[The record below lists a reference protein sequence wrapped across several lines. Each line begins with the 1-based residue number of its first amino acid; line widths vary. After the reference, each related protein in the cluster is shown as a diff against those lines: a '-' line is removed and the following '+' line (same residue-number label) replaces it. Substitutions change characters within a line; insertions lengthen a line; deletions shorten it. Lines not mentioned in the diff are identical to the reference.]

1 MQKSKR
7 YSFYIAFIVALG
19 GFLMGFDAS
28 VISGV
33 IKFVSIEFELSAVQ
47 HGFAVASLT
56 LTSTMAMM
64 LSGPIS
70 DRVGRKKVLIV
81 AALLFFVSAIFSA
94 LSTSYIQLVIARM
107 IGGLGVGA
115 ALIIPP
121 MYIAEIA
128 PPKMRG
134 RMVSFNQ
141 LNIVIGLSVA
151 FFTNYLILQ
160 LGESEATWV
169 STLKINDNNWRWML
183 SIEAVPAILYF
194 IFLLFVPESPRW
206 LAMNGENEKAMGIMS
221 KFRVEEDARN
231 ELNQV
236 IESAGRAKHK
246 GKASLK
252 DLFHPAMKYVL
263 TIGIVIAV
271 LQQITGINAVFF
283 YAPMIFEQTGIGTD
297 ASFANAIIIG
307 LTNLVFTIV
316 AIAFVDRLGRKP
328 LLSFGLAGIIISM
341 FILAGSFRSAEYN
354 IDSLTISELK
364 KHEHFEEFAEI
375 QQLEGKA
382 FSTDVDFKQALSELV
397 GPQVVKKYEGDIL
410 SSTITINA
418 WLVLIGIIGFV
429 ASFAVSIGPVIWILF
444 SELFPDRLRGIAIS
458 FVGVINSAVS
468 FLVQQLF
475 PWELSKLGSA
485 GTFFIY
491 GLFALAGLLFVVIKL
506 PETKGKSLEEI
517 ERALIRE

>member
-1 MQKSKR
+1 
-7 YSFYIAFIVALG
+7 
-19 GFLMGFDAS
+19 
-28 VISGV
+28 
-33 IKFVSIEFELSAVQ
+33 
-47 HGFAVASLT
+47 
-56 LTSTMAMM
+56 
-64 LSGPIS
+64 
-70 DRVGRKKVLIV
+70 
-81 AALLFFVSAIFSA
+81 
-94 LSTSYIQLVIARM
+94 
-107 IGGLGVGA
+107 
-115 ALIIPP
+115 
-121 MYIAEIA
+121 
-128 PPKMRG
+128 
-134 RMVSFNQ
+134 
-141 LNIVIGLSVA
+141 
-151 FFTNYLILQ
+151 
-160 LGESEATWV
+160 
-169 STLKINDNNWRWML
+169 ML

-429 ASFAVSIGPVIWILF
+429 ASFAVSIGPVMWILF